1 MPVSPALALS
11 AAEEEEKSTE
21 FIARLL
27 ARDYGYRSSAYEEVY
42 EDVEDADDGKA
53 RKGKRRGGGGSDDDG
68 DFVASEE
75 DEYRPAG
82 AAKRKPQA
90 GMSDRWKA
98 LA

>member
-1 MPVSPALALS
+1 MSPALALS

-21 FIARLL
+21 FIAKLL

-42 EDVEDADDGKA
+42 EDADDADADGRP
-53 RKGKRRGGGGSDDDG
+53 RKGKRRSGDDDDG
-68 DFVASEE
+68 DFVASDED

-90 GMSDRWKA
+90 GTSG
-98 LA
+98 LLNSP